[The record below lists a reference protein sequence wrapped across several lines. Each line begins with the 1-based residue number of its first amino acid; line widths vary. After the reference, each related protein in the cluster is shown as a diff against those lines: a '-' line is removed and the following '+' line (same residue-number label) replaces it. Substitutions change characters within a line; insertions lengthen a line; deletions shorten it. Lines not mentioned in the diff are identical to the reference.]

1 MPSFP
6 IREGHRS
13 KRNLFKQRASPV
25 VNLDRKHKRLPC
37 LVLDFSKGG
46 FRLRGSF
53 LVRTCLLIGLVY
65 CMYLAGKRG
74 ISAWYLRQSS
84 AAALESAIAW
94 DAANPQNFDDLG
106 TLIHTYGDGGD
117 PDRIIQ
123 SYQTATRLSPQNA
136 LYWADLGAAYDWAGR
151 QNEAI
156 SAFHRALK
164 LFPNSPDINWRVAN
178 FCIRTGKTAE
188 GFQSLRKVLLGGSV
202 PRPDV
207 FALAARATHNNR
219 TILDEV
225 LLPDTSIFAD
235 YLNFQIG
242 RDDIGAAE
250 QVWHRLLELKL
261 PFDLRQ
267 AFPYLDALIRHRK
280 LAEVSEAWSLLRNR
294 FPSEVSS
301 DAANG
306 NLVVNGSF
314 EHEILNG
321 GFDWRVV
328 PTKGASVSLD
338 TENRF
343 DGARSLRI
351 DFDSTENPY
360 YCYVFQYV
368 AVKPE
373 TRYHFSGYLRVKGI
387 TTDSGP
393 AFEVSDAYDTKKLF
407 LSADGLVGTSDWSL
421 QEFEFKT
428 QQNTQL
434 LIVRVSRR
442 PSHKLANQIAGT
454 VWVDNVKLE
463 TKN

>member
-1 MPSFP
+1 
-6 IREGHRS
+6 
-13 KRNLFKQRASPV
+13 
-25 VNLDRKHKRLPC
+25 
-37 LVLDFSKGG
+37 
-46 FRLRGSF
+46 
-53 LVRTCLLIGLVY
+53 
-65 CMYLAGKRG
+65 
-74 ISAWYLRQSS
+74 
-84 AAALESAIAW
+84 
-94 DAANPQNFDDLG
+94 
-106 TLIHTYGDGGD
+106 
-117 PDRIIQ
+117 
-123 SYQTATRLSPQNA
+123 LSPQNA

-306 NLVVNGSF
+306 NLVANGSF

-407 LSADGLVGTSDWSL
+407 FSADGLVGTSDWSL

-428 QQNTQL
+428 QQSTQL
-434 LIVRVSRR
+434 LVVRVSRR

>member
-1 MPSFP
+1 
-6 IREGHRS
+6 
-13 KRNLFKQRASPV
+13 
-25 VNLDRKHKRLPC
+25 
-37 LVLDFSKGG
+37 
-46 FRLRGSF
+46 
-53 LVRTCLLIGLVY
+53 
-65 CMYLAGKRG
+65 
-74 ISAWYLRQSS
+74 
-84 AAALESAIAW
+84 
-94 DAANPQNFDDLG
+94 
-106 TLIHTYGDGGD
+106 
-117 PDRIIQ
+117 
-123 SYQTATRLSPQNA
+123 
-136 LYWADLGAAYDWAGR
+136 
-151 QNEAI
+151 
-156 SAFHRALK
+156 
-164 LFPNSPDINWRVAN
+164 
-178 FCIRTGKTAE
+178 
-188 GFQSLRKVLLGGSV
+188 V
-202 PRPDV
+202 PRLDV
-207 FALAARATHNNR
+207 FALAERATSNKR

-225 LLPDTSIFAD
+225 LPPDTSILVD

-242 RDDIGAAE
+242 KDDIGAAE

-280 LAEVSEAWSLLRNR
+280 LAEVSGAWSLLTNY
-294 FPSEVSS
+294 FPSEVYP
-301 DAANG
+301 DAADD